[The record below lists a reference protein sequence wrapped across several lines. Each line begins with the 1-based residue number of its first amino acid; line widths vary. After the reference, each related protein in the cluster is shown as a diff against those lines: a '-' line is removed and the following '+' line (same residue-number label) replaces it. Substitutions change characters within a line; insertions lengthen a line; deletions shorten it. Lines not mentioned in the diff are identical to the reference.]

1 MDFAF
6 DLILIYHIHIF
17 KQIARYIAALHRL
30 EIQIK
35 TRACECVT
43 L

>member
-17 KQIARYIAALHRL
+17 KQIARHIAALPRL
-30 EIQIK
+30 KIQK
-35 TRACECVT
+35 TKACENVT